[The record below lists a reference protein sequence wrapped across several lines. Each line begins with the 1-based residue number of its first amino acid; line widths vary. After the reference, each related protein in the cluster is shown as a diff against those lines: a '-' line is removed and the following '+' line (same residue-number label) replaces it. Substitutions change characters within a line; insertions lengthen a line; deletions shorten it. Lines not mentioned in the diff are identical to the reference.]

1 MKKWLRAMGGKPPN
15 AIITDQDR
23 AMKAAIKEVFPNT
36 RHRFCLWHILKKLP
50 EKLSHVLRKDED
62 FKTHLNICIYKSWSK
77 QQFEDKWHEMVEKF
91 QLMDDGWIHS
101 LYEEREHWAPV
112 YMKDTFFWGM
122 STSQRSESINAFFDK
137 YVCKKTTLKEF
148 VEKYKVALHDRE
160 EAEKQA
166 YFNTWHKQPVLKT
179 PSPFEKQMSVI
190 YTHEIFK
197 KFQVEVLG
205 LSGCRIVNEHKDNLV
220 TTFKIFDF
228 EKKEEFI
235 VECIVSKE
243 EISCLCHLFE
253 YNGYLCRH
261 SLMALQAVGVFVV
274 PSQYIMRR
282 WTKNVR
288 SKQIQRK
295 MIEDVGSSKERYDC
309 LYKKAI
315 ELLEEGSLSFES
327 YDVAFHALEETLK
340 QCAAINK
347 SLKLSKEKVGQNSF
361 HEKSLRDPQ
370 PSKTK
375 GAPTKRMKSGIEKG
389 GKRTSSVKV
398 KKG

>member
-1 MKKWLRAMGGKPPN
+1 MKTWLRAMGGKPPN

-91 QLMDDGWIHS
+91 QLMEDGWIHS

-112 YMKDTFFWGM
+112 YMKDTFFGGM

-228 EKKEEFI
+228 EKKEEFM

-389 GKRTSSVKV
+389 RKRTSSVKV